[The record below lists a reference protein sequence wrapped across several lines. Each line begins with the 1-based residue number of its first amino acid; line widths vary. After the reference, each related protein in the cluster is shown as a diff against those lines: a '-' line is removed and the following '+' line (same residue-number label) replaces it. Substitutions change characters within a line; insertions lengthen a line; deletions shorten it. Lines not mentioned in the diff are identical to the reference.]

1 MTRFLLTNDDG
12 INAPGIQALAR
23 SLQALEGDHELHWAA
38 PNEQYS
44 GCGHRAISE
53 EPIRVEAR
61 NHEPATTAHAVFSS
75 PASCTRIG
83 LRSFA
88 PDTDWVIS
96 GVNAGGNMG
105 VDQFVS
111 GTVAGARQ
119 GVIDGKPAIALSQYI
134 HGQPIHWPTVERWTT
149 AVVKELMGRSLPKYH
164 FWNVN
169 YPHLDPDSPL
179 PELVFCEPS
188 KDTMHLEYRQNSA
201 RDYVAKSVYRDRPVT
216 PGTDV
221 GVCFSGKI
229 AITQLSI

>member
-12 INAPGIQALAR
+12 IDAPGIQALAR
-23 SLQALEGDHELHWAA
+23 SLHALEGDHELHWAA

-44 GCGHRAISE
+44 GCGHRAINE
-53 EPIRVEAR
+53 EPIRVETCDR
-61 NHEPATTAHAVFSS
+61 QPATSAHAVFGC
-75 PASCTRIG
+75 PATCTRVG
-83 LRSFA
+83 LRRLA
-88 PDTDWVIS
+88 PHTDWVIS
-96 GVNAGGNMG
+96 GINAGGNMG
-105 VDQFVS
+105 VDQIVS

-119 GVIDGKPAIALSQYI
+119 GVIDGKSAIALSQYVA
-134 HGQPIHWPTVERWTT
+134 GRPIHWDTVERWTT

-188 KDTMHLEYRQNSA
+188 KDTMHLEYVQNSVG
-201 RDYVAKSVYRDRPVT
+201 DYVGRSVYRDRPVT